1 MRRFVDNTTH
11 KITIRTLKSGIIPSP
26 SKICLDILC
35 RKTMHFQ
42 QVTPVVVTLA
52 ERLGTNL
59 TLDGRHFDKKL
70 ILEYLLKYERVF
82 GLKIVKK
89 IKGDMT
95 SCQTLPSKRYDF
107 REVI

>member
-1 MRRFVDNTTH
+1 MDNTTH

-59 TLDGRHFDKKL
+59 TWDGRHFDDKKL
-70 ILEYLLKYERVF
+70 ILDYSLKYESF

-89 IKGDMT
+89 IKGDTT